1 MSFHVDIMPKTL
13 HFKQPAGTSRGV
25 YTERKVYYLR
35 LTSRDFPFR
44 EGFGECSFL
53 PDLSCDAIPDYE
65 SRLTELCQKARN
77 GWMSDTAIWWKDWRD
92 YPSMIM
98 GMQTALWHFRSGSYQ
113 FFDTPF
119 SRGEVGIPINGLIWM
134 GSKEYMLEQIQ
145 EKLANGF
152 HCIKLKIGG
161 IDFESELALLHY
173 IRERYPKEQVEIRVD
188 ANGAFTP
195 KEALHKLERLAA
207 FELHSIEQ
215 PISTGQLKEMAE
227 LCRNSPVPIALDEEL
242 IHHFTSTERT
252 ALVETLRPQFLV
264 IKPSL
269 HGGLSGTK
277 EWIQAA
283 QGIGAGWW
291 ITSALESNIGL
302 NAIAQFTARLHPTIP
317 QGLGTGGLYTN
328 NLPSPLRLAG
338 ERLWFNPGK
347 R

>member
-1 MSFHVDIMPKTL
+1 MLKLEYTRYVL
-13 HFKQPAGTSRGV
+13 HFKRPSQTSRETL
-25 YTERKVYYLR
+25 TEKETFFLKAWDTDAPERY
-35 LTSRDFPFR
+35 
-44 EGFGECSFL
+44 GIGECALFRGLSAEDL
-53 PDLSCDAIPDYE
+53 PEFEATLQSVCQQGAEADPA
-65 SRLTELCQKARN
+65 RLERWSSIRFGLE
-77 GWMSDTAIWWKDWRD
+77 
-92 YPSMIM
+92 
-98 GMQTALWHFRSGSYQ
+98 TALASLNSPQEGILFPS
-113 FFDTPF
+113 PF
-119 SRGEVGIPINGLIWM
+119 TEGREAIEINGLIWM
-134 GSKEYMLEQIQ
+134 GSKEYMREQIQ

-173 IRERYPKEQVEIRVD
+173 IRERYPKEQIEIRVD

-195 KEALHKLERLAA
+195 QEALHKLERLAA

-215 PISTGQLKEMAE
+215 PIRAGQFKEMAE
-227 LCRNSPVPIALDEEL
+227 LCRKSPVPIALDEEL
-242 IHHFTSTERT
+242 IHHFTPTERT

-277 EWIQAA
+277 EWIEAA
-283 QGIGAGWW
+283 RGIGAGWW

-317 QGLGTGGLYTN
+317 QGLGTGSLYTN
-328 NLPSPLRLAG
+328 NLPSPLRLTG
-338 ERLWFNPGK
+338 ERLWFNPEK